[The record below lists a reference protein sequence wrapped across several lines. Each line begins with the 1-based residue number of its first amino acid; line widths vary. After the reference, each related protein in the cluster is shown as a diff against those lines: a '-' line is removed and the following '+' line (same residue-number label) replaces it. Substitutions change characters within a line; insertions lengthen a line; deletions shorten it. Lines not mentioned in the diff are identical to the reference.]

1 MATVFNCPCGK
12 SFSKAY
18 LLRRHQNAKRLCSY
32 ITQLKLNNS
41 TLGDSICDI
50 CNKKQCDKYKLK
62 RHKIIC
68 AKKHNTPSQSVPSPV
83 VPSQASDQSASQV
96 APNQVTTQCL
106 DEFRNILTDSK
117 TEALDKVNKMIEKIN
132 ALQDLIKNSNTLPND
147 QSIFDSIMDVQ
158 NMINNNTNNNTNDN
172 TSTNDHGPNNN
183 INGDHNSTTN
193 NTNDNSVT
201 NNTTN
206 NNDHSVTNN
215 DNSVTNNT
223 TNNITNNNITII
235 YPFGYENIMFLSEK
249 EMMKILLSND
259 ILIKALDSIY
269 SRGENQ
275 NYHKNNDK
283 SDHMLMYDLGYK
295 LRAMKDNE
303 FVLEIIEN
311 TIQALKR
318 MFYICKN
325 NLSMENQLAIWENIK
340 YIHNT
345 NKNDMK
351 NKYKHMNNKSKTL
364 INKIFN
370 LIIEE
375 KKNCSYVVSNNTTKK
390 IHNFDEFKIK
400 FDTDAKYK
408 DNVLKLF
415 EVVLNELKQYK
426 DSLNDVTVT
435 DDYLRAFW
443 TDPEDDIELDNE
455 ENDVTKVKVEDTPRY
470 KYHKKMTKVEN
481 KELAKKKQSLGDINA
496 VCNIRE
502 ERSKDEIE
510 LLTDEF
516 DLSDLQTRI
525 LRNKLI
531 IEPMGDT
538 IVKIAKLN
546 KQFV

>member
-1 MATVFNCPCGK
+1 
-12 SFSKAY
+12 
-18 LLRRHQNAKRLCSY
+18 
-32 ITQLKLNNS
+32 
-41 TLGDSICDI
+41 
-50 CNKKQCDKYKLK
+50 
-62 RHKIIC
+62 
-68 AKKHNTPSQSVPSPV
+68 
-83 VPSQASDQSASQV
+83 
-96 APNQVTTQCL
+96 
-106 DEFRNILTDSK
+106 
-117 TEALDKVNKMIEKIN
+117 
-132 ALQDLIKNSNTLPND
+132 
-147 QSIFDSIMDVQ
+147 
-158 NMINNNTNNNTNDN
+158 
-172 TSTNDHGPNNN
+172 
-183 INGDHNSTTN
+183 
-193 NTNDNSVT
+193 
-201 NNTTN
+201 
-206 NNDHSVTNN
+206 
-215 DNSVTNNT
+215 
-223 TNNITNNNITII
+223 
-235 YPFGYENIMFLSEK
+235 
-249 EMMKILLSND
+249 
-259 ILIKALDSIY
+259 
-269 SRGENQ
+269 
-275 NYHKNNDK
+275 
-283 SDHMLMYDLGYK
+283 
-295 LRAMKDNE
+295 
-303 FVLEIIEN
+303 
-311 TIQALKR
+311 
-318 MFYICKN
+318 
-325 NLSMENQLAIWENIK
+325 MENQLAIWENIK

-426 DSLNDVTVT
+426 DSLNDVSVT
-435 DDYLRAFW
+435 DDSLRAFW

-455 ENDVTKVKVEDTPRY
+455 SNDVTKVKVEDTPRY

-481 KELAKKKQSLGDINA
+481 KELSKKKQSLGDINA

-502 ERSKDEIE
+502 ERTEDEIE